1 MQTITARFQPLPGRK
16 SRLGL
21 EATFP
26 HNSLHFIYANH
37 SFMPLSKM
45 RVAEDTIWPTFSE
58 DPKIK
63 SELRETAI
71 KDLDTLLTLR
81 HAELKSGG
89 RFCLDVLLQCH
100 VPKESVWKQLNEV
113 VSDFVKSGRI
123 KVEER
128 QKIAL
133 RSFERDDD
141 VINTA
146 MGRHEK
152 TLRSWPRKRYS
163 RGSLRGGV

>member
-1 MQTITARFQPLPGRK
+1 M
-16 SRLGL
+16 
-21 EATFP
+21 
-26 HNSLHFIYANH
+26 
-37 SFMPLSKM
+37 
-45 RVAEDTIWPTFSE
+45 
-58 DPKIK
+58 
-63 SELRETAI
+63 
-71 KDLDTLLTLR
+71 LTLH

-152 TLRSWPRKRYS
+152 NFKIVVKEKVNSRFTAWGEYEKHKDPARLSKDYTAWLKEWTAGALMMTLGAS
-163 RGSLRGGV
+163 RAQEEKTAIITEIYTELEARCARLAVSLDVALYDFILEKI

>member
-1 MQTITARFQPLPGRK
+1 M
-16 SRLGL
+16 
-21 EATFP
+21 
-26 HNSLHFIYANH
+26 
-37 SFMPLSKM
+37 
-45 RVAEDTIWPTFSE
+45 
-58 DPKIK
+58 
-63 SELRETAI
+63 
-71 KDLDTLLTLR
+71 
-81 HAELKSGG
+81 
-89 RFCLDVLLQCH
+89 
-100 VPKESVWKQLNEV
+100 WKQLNEV